1 MGTGGDRDAAA
12 VDRNDGAAFRGDPE
26 MGRRDQARSRVRSSS
41 SLTLRLS
48 MNSIGYQALTPN
60 W

>member
-1 MGTGGDRDAAA
+1 MGTGGDADAAA
-12 VDRNDGAAFRGDPE
+12 VDRKDGAAFRREPE
-26 MGRRDQARSRVRSSS
+26 LGGRDQAGSRVRSSS

-48 MNSIGYQALTPN
+48 MISIGYQALTPN